1 MRLLPRPV
9 RPAAFLRVIGFG
21 ICAGLFAAGALRAE
35 TTPAFAQAA
44 SDLKPDPAARFGALP
59 NGVRY
64 VVRANAEPK
73 QRASLRLVVLAGSF
87 MEKEQQRGLAHFL
100 EHMAFNGS
108 AHYPAGTLVEF
119 FQRMGMN
126 FGGDTNAYTSFDQ
139 TVYMLE
145 LPDTKAA
152 TLAEGL
158 KVFSDYAGGLTLA
171 PAEID
176 KERGV
181 ILSEKRTRDSVG
193 YRTMLAELDFN
204 LGNTLVAKRLPI
216 GSTEVIEHAQRP
228 EFESLYN
235 AWYRPERLAV
245 VAVGDFEAAAVEQQI
260 KEAFSPLA
268 ARAPAAGEP
277 ALGQVVP
284 PAGLRVSFHPEPE
297 APATTVSLSSILPYA
312 HEADTAANRIR
323 YLPRSLAVAMLN
335 RRLSILAKA
344 EGAPI
349 SSARTSVDEQF
360 DFYREA
366 SIDATCKPEQWPAAL
381 GLIEQELRRAL
392 EHGFQAAE
400 LQEAVA
406 NFRNALEQEARTA
419 PTRRSAD
426 IAGDIV
432 ASIVGKNVFTSP
444 AEELALFEPVLGRV
458 TLEDCAA
465 ALRESWSAPGR
476 NLFVAGNTKIEGDAA
491 VALTKAYEA
500 SRAVAVAAPEKTVE
514 APFAYTDFGAPG
526 VVAKKEYV
534 KDLDLTRVEFANGV
548 RLNFKKTD
556 FEANRIHLALRVGTG
571 QLTEPR
577 DEAGLG
583 VFGGAVFT
591 PGGLGKHSADDLQRI
606 LAGKTLDANFGVGS
620 DALHFGGSTNRED
633 LLLQCQLLAAYVTDP
648 GYRAEA
654 LRQVRKGI
662 EQYYNSLDHSPS
674 GPLQR
679 EIPHLLASGDPRF
692 GLPPR
697 EALMSRTMDELK
709 AWLTPQLA
717 KGAIEIAVVGD
728 LDPDATIA
736 AIAKTF
742 GALPKR
748 EPKPALTEERRV
760 SYPAQGM
767 EKEFRVETKI
777 PKAVVALYWPT
788 DDASKIHPTRR
799 LNLLA
804 SVFTDRLRLK
814 VREELG
820 GAYNPGVGS
829 APSDT
834 YTGYGLLNAQV
845 TVDPAQAAMI
855 AGVVQQVAE
864 DLRAK
869 GVTDDELL
877 RAKQPILTAL
887 RESART
893 NGYWLGNVL
902 ARAQEKPEVLDWCRS
917 RFADFEGITKP
928 EIDALASQY
937 LGDARL
943 CRFTITPIAP
953 EKEPVATPTPVSAPA
968 K

>member
-1 MRLLPRPV
+1 MPL
-9 RPAAFLRVIGFG
+9 
-21 ICAGLFAAGALRAE
+21 ALRAE
-35 TTPAFAQAA
+35 ARPAFAQEA
-44 SDLKPDPAARFGALP
+44 SDLKPDPAAHFGTLP

-64 VVRANAEPK
+64 VVRSNHEPK
-73 QRASLRLVVLAGSF
+73 QRASLRLVVMAGSF
-87 MEKEQQRGLAHFL
+87 METEAQRGLAHFL

-108 AHYPAGTLVEF
+108 THYPAGTLVEF

-145 LPDTKAA
+145 LPDTKPA

-158 KVFSDYAGGLTLA
+158 RVFADYAGGLTLA

-193 YRTMLAELDFN
+193 YRTMLAEMEFN
-204 LGNTLVAKRLPI
+204 LGGTLVAQRLPI
-216 GSTEVIEHAQRP
+216 GETKVIEHATRA
-228 EFESLYN
+228 EFQQLYDT
-235 AWYRPERLAV
+235 WYRPDRLAV
-245 VAVGDFEAAAVEQQI
+245 VAVGDFEAPAVEQQI
-260 KEAFSPLA
+260 RDAFAALA
-268 ARAPAAGEP
+268 PRAPVALAP
-277 ALGQVVP
+277 ALGKITVP
-284 PAGLRVSFHPEPE
+284 TALRVHFHPEPE
-297 APATTVSLSSILPYA
+297 APATTVSLTAITPYA
-312 HEADTAANRIR
+312 HEADTAANRVR

-335 RRLSILAKA
+335 RRLSILAKE

-349 SSARTSVDEQF
+349 AFARANVDEQF

-366 SIDATCKPEQWPAAL
+366 SIEASCKPEQWSAAL
-381 GLIEQELRRAL
+381 GLVEQELRRSL

-406 NFRNALEQEARTA
+406 NFRNALEQAARTA
-419 PTRRSAD
+419 ATRRSAD
-426 IAGDIV
+426 VAGDIV
-432 ASIVGKNVFTSP
+432 SSLVGDNVFTAP
-444 AEELALFEPVLGRV
+444 EAELALFAPVLGRV
-458 TLEDCAA
+458 TLEDCVAA
-465 ALRESWSAPGR
+465 WRETWSTSGR
-476 NLFVAGNTKIEGDAA
+476 NLFVAGNTTIPGDANG
-491 VALTKAYEA
+491 ALAAAYEA
-500 SRAVAVAAPEKTVE
+500 SRAVAVAAPAATKEM
-514 APFAYTDFGAPG
+514 AFAYQNFGTPG
-526 VVAKKEYV
+526 TVAKQEQV
-534 KDLDLTRVEFANGV
+534 KDLDLTLVEFVNGV

-556 FEANRIHLALRVGTG
+556 FEANRIHVAVRVGTG

-577 DEAGLG
+577 ETPGLS

-591 PGGLGKHSADDLQRI
+591 PGGLGQHSADELQRI
-606 LAGKTLDANFGVGS
+606 LAGKTLSADFGVGS
-620 DALHFGGSTNRED
+620 DALHLGGSTDRET

-679 EIPHLLASGDPRF
+679 EIPRLLASGDTRF

-697 EALMSRTMDELK
+697 AALMSRTMDELK
-709 AWLTPQLA
+709 AWLTPQLM
-717 KGAIEIAVVGD
+717 KGPIEIAVVGD
-728 LDPDATIA
+728 LDPAATIA
-736 AIAKTF
+736 VVAQTF
-742 GALPKR
+742 GALAPR
-748 EPKPALTEERRV
+748 AAKPALTAERRV
-760 SYPAQGM
+760 SYP
-767 EKEFRVETKI
+767 EKPITEEFRVETKI
-777 PKAVVALYWPT
+777 PKAVVAIYWPT
-788 DDASKIHPTRR
+788 DDANKIHLSRR

-820 GAYNPGVGS
+820 SAYNPGVGS
-829 APSDT
+829 SPSDT

-845 TVDPAQAAMI
+845 TVDPAQAAKI
-855 AGVVQQVAE
+855 ADVVEQVAAE
-864 DLRAK
+864 LRAK

-902 ARAQEKPEVLDWCRS
+902 GRAQEKPEVLDWCRT
-917 RFADFEGITKP
+917 RFADFEAITKA
-928 EIDALASQY
+928 EVDALAKEY
-937 LGDARL
+937 LGDARRCQFL
-943 CRFTITPIAP
+943 VEPIAP
-953 EKEPVATPTPVSAPA
+953 EKEPAAAPTPVNAPA